1 MHFADRYWDN
11 MPEPGGPDADVS
23 DTREMEMRAFRFAAF
38 PLRVS
43 NNAAVRNSAPA
54 LRGHVRPRGALRA
67 RRRLGLGQSQVNR
80 NGVSRELRGKLKVL

>member
-1 MHFADRYWDN
+1 MLHRMEDAGGTPDD
-11 MPEPGGPDADVS
+11 PEPG
-23 DTREMEMRAFRFAAF
+23 
-38 PLRVS
+38 
-43 NNAAVRNSAPA
+43 APA